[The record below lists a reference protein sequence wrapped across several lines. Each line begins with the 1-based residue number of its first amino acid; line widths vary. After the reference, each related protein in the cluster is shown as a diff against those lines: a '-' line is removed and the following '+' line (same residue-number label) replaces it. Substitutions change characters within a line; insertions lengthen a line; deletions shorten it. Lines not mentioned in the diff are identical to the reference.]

1 MLYSLQDITLVP
13 AAVSEISSRSQCNP
27 HADDFG
33 MLPLFVAPMSSVID
47 DKNWRIFSRNYA
59 EPPHFVGEDEKVV
72 NSMITEGCEIEG
84 TVENSVLSNGVKVEK
99 GAIVKDAVIMSGAV
113 IKANAKVIY
122 SIIDSNTVISS
133 GAVVGE
139 DKSTAKGIAIV
150 GSDLTLAEN
159 LVVEAGAMVNS
170 DYGDGVSVNE
180 N

>member
-1 MLYSLQDITLVP
+1 
-13 AAVSEISSRSQCNP
+13 
-27 HADDFG
+27 
-33 MLPLFVAPMSSVID
+33 
-47 DKNWRIFSRNYA
+47 
-59 EPPHFVGEDEKVV
+59 
-72 NSMITEGCEIEG
+72 
-84 TVENSVLSNGVKVEK
+84 
-99 GAIVKDAVIMSGAV
+99 MSGAV